1 MATDHEVT
9 EEIRKYLDGADL
21 EQVTQKTVRKH
32 LAARFPGLD
41 VSARKDFIKEQVVA
55 LLSPPAEPAA
65 GHSKAGASSAA
76 TSRNGSSSAAAAA
89 ADEDEPTD
97 IGKSDRS
104 CKQVVPRHLQGAQSK
119 SKKRKVC
126 GEDGG
131 VAGWRGGDAMGGC
144 CVVGPGEFAPC
155 RTLAPPTSGCN
166 FCIGC
171 SAVLSTAAA
180 GCETKPGCRSPP
192 ATPPLIRR
200 CPRRLTAASLRFVL
214 GACKSVVLLLAAA
227 QLADGRASAD
237 ALCFLLFRQA
247 PAKKARGG
255 YQKPVE
261 LSQPMAEFMGAPSMS
276 RSEVCCRLGMVVAA
290 LHTHAIPVL
299 TAQLPPCG
307 QTLNKTRIAGGAE
320 DVGVH
325 QGK

>member
-1 MATDHEVT
+1 MSRSAVGQSEVSFHRSAEFLWQNLSGLPIPHPGTHPTMATDHEVT

-155 RTLAPPTSGCN
+155 RHSRPQQLAAI
-166 FCIGC
+166 FA
-171 SAVLSTAAA
+171 SAVRQSSQPPLRGARRNQAAA
-180 GCETKPGCRSPP
+180 HHQPHPHS
-192 ATPPLIRR
+192 
-200 CPRRLTAASLRFVL
+200 
-214 GACKSVVLLLAAA
+214 
-227 QLADGRASAD
+227 SAD
-237 ALCFLLFRQA
+237 AQDA
-247 PAKKARGG
+247 
-255 YQKPVE
+255 
-261 LSQPMAEFMGAPSMS
+261 
-276 RSEVCCRLGMVVAA
+276 
-290 LHTHAIPVL
+290 
-299 TAQLPPCG
+299 
-307 QTLNKTRIAGGAE
+307 
-320 DVGVH
+320 
-325 QGK
+325 